1 MLVKSKLGRQLV
13 SIILGLGLASLFRK
27 VCKEGSNCHVIR
39 GPKISEVAGKLYRLD
54 DRCYTYK
61 PLSAMC
67 DQA

>member
-13 SIILGLGLASLFRK
+13 SIILGFGLASLFRK
-27 VCKEGSNCHVIR
+27 VCKGTNCYVIR

-61 PLSAMC
+61 PLSSLC
-67 DQA
+67 EQV